1 MTAVHFDP
9 ISGDYYFLPSVK
21 IPEET
26 LTSFSPEQVILSQTG
41 IMSKD
46 FYSGFWKMEDP
57 IIMRILTEI
66 FYSKLYNFPDKIFFI
81 TMFFYLKVFGKTEIL
96 IQKVKMWNDKY
107 PEKKI
112 TIRKLKSMK
121 TEEVVVFCDSI

>member
-46 FYSGFWKMEDP
+46 FYFGFWKMEDP

-96 IQKVKMWNDKY
+96 FQKVKMWNDKY

>member
-9 ISGDYYFLPSVK
+9 ISGNYYFLPSVK

-26 LTSFSPEQVILSQTG
+26 LTSFSPEQAILSQTG

-81 TMFFYLKVFGKTEIL
+81 TMFFYLKVFEKTEIL